1 MTRYVIVGGGPAG
14 VSAATAIRSKDA
26 DGSLVILDRDQD
38 IPYYR
43 TELDTY
49 IAGTTPEA
57 ELPLHPE
64 PFYRDQRIDLRL
76 RTVVA
81 RLRPAERAVDLDDGS
96 SVEYDAL
103 LLAPG
108 SRPLRGPWPGA
119 AVPGV
124 MTVRTWD
131 DAREVIRRLGETSQP
146 VVVVGGGVLGLIL
159 AEGIHQR
166 GKRVTLL
173 ERERT
178 LWAPLLDDDASGLVR
193 KGLEGAGVEVG
204 LGEEVTEVS
213 VESGRVSGIHTSR
226 GRRLE
231 TELVVVAI
239 GVRPDLDVLEGSGIR
254 VDRGILIDHEFRTN
268 VPGIFAA
275 GDAAQAYD
283 PITGLFRVVTN
294 WNNAMEQGRLA
305 GLSMAGSSTPY
316 RGVLV
321 SNSEGFFG
329 IRVSVMGL
337 TQTVAKALTVL
348 TGHHDEKGLYRKLVF
363 REGKLIGALLVGNV
377 SGEGMIKKFIL
388 EGRPVT
394 TAEAK
399 SKFLTGMVIEER
411 TPS

>member
-14 VSAATAIRSKDA
+14 VSAATAIRSQDSN
-26 DGSLVILDRDQD
+26 GSLVILDRDRD
-38 IPYYR
+38 LPYYR

-64 PFYRDQRIDLRL
+64 PFYLDQRIDLRL
-76 RTVVA
+76 RTAVA
-81 RLRPAERAVDLDDGS
+81 RLRPAGRSVDLEDGS

-108 SRPLRGPWPGA
+108 SRPLRGSWPGA
-119 AVPGV
+119 DLPGV

-131 DAREVIRRLGETSQP
+131 DAREVIRRAGETSRP

-166 GKRVTLL
+166 GKGVTLL
-173 ERERT
+173 EREPT
-178 LWAPLLDDDASGLVR
+178 LWAPLLDEPASAVVR
-193 KGLEGAGVEVG
+193 KGVEEAGVAVG
-204 LGEEVTEVS
+204 LGEEVAEIS
-213 VESGRVSGIHTSR
+213 AESGRVVGVRTSR

-231 TELVVVAI
+231 TELIIVAI
-239 GVRPDLDVLEGSGIR
+239 GARPDLGFLEGSGVR

-283 PITGLFRVVTN
+283 PLTGFFRVVTS

-305 GLSMAGSSTPY
+305 GLSMANASTPY
-316 RGVLV
+316 RGVIV

-329 IRVSVMGL
+329 IRVAVLGL
-337 TQTVAKALTVL
+337 TQTGAKALTVL
-348 TGHHDEKGLYRKLVF
+348 RGRNDEKGLYRKLVL
-363 REGKLIGALLVGNV
+363 REEKLIGALLVGNV
-377 SGEGMIKKFIL
+377 SGEGMMKKFVL
-388 EGRPVT
+388 EGRRLSIE
-394 TAEAK
+394 EAK
-399 SKFLTGMVIEER
+399 SKFLTGMVIEE
-411 TPS
+411 SEK

>member
-14 VSAATAIRSKDA
+14 VSAADAIRSKDS
-26 DGSLVILDRDQD
+26 DGSLLLLDRDRD

-64 PFYRDQRIDLRL
+64 LHYRDQRIDLRSHT
-76 RTVVA
+76 TVVRVRA
-81 RLRPAERAVDLDDGS
+81 TERSLDLEDGS
-96 SVEYDAL
+96 SVEYDSL

-119 AVPGV
+119 SVPGV
-124 MTVRTWD
+124 MTIRTRV
-131 DAREVIRRLGETSQP
+131 DAREVIRRLGETDLP

-159 AEGIHQR
+159 AEGIHHR

-178 LWAPLLDDDASGLVR
+178 LWAPLLDERGSRLVQR
-193 KGLEGAGVEVG
+193 GLEGAGVEVG
-204 LGEEVTEVS
+204 LGEEVTGVT
-213 VESGRVSGIHTSR
+213 VENGGVREIQTSR
-226 GRRLE
+226 GRRVQ
-231 TELVVVAI
+231 TDLVVVAI
-239 GVRPDLDVLEGSGIR
+239 GVRPDLDFLEGSGIR

-268 VPGIFAA
+268 LPGIFAA

-283 PITGLFRVVTN
+283 TISGLFRVVTN

-305 GLSMAGSSTPY
+305 GLSMAGAPVPY
-316 RGVLV
+316 RGVLL

-329 IRVSVMGL
+329 IRVSVLGL
-337 TQTVAKALTVL
+337 TQTETKALTVL
-348 TGHHDEKGLYRKLVF
+348 IGRNDEKGLYRKLLL
-363 REGKLIGALLVGNV
+363 REEKLVGALLVGNV
-377 SGEGMIKKFIL
+377 SGEGMMRKFIL
-388 EGRPVT
+388 EGRPLAV
-394 TAEAK
+394 ADAK
-399 SKFLTGMVIEER
+399 SKFLTGMVIEEMVQ
-411 TPS
+411 

>member
-14 VSAATAIRSKDA
+14 VSAATAIRSQDS
-26 DGSLVILDRDQD
+26 DGSLVILDRDRD
-38 IPYYR
+38 LPYYR

-81 RLRPAERAVDLDDGS
+81 RLRPAGRSVDLEDGS

-108 SRPLRGPWPGA
+108 SRPLRGSWTGA
-119 AVPGV
+119 DVPGV

-131 DAREVIRRLGETSQP
+131 DAREVIRRAGETSRP

-166 GKRVTLL
+166 GKAVTLL
-173 ERERT
+173 EREPT
-178 LWAPLLDDDASGLVR
+178 LWAPLLDEPASAVVR
-193 KGLEGAGVEVG
+193 KGVEEAGVAVG
-204 LGEEVTEVS
+204 LGEEVAEVS
-213 VESGRVSGIHTSR
+213 AESGRVVGVRTSR

-231 TELVVVAI
+231 TELVIVAI
-239 GVRPDLDVLEGSGIR
+239 GVRPDLGFLEGSGVR

-268 VPGIFAA
+268 VPGVFAA

-283 PITGLFRVVTN
+283 PLTGLFRVVTS

-305 GLSMAGSSTPY
+305 GLSMAKASTPY
-316 RGVLV
+316 RGVIV

-329 IRVSVMGL
+329 IRVAVLGL
-337 TQTVAKALTVL
+337 TQTGAKALTVL
-348 TGHHDEKGLYRKLVF
+348 RGRNDEKGLYRKLVL
-363 REGKLIGALLVGNV
+363 REEKLVGALLVGNV
-377 SGEGMIKKFIL
+377 SGEGMMKKFIL
-388 EGRPVT
+388 EGRRLT
-394 TAEAK
+394 SEEAK
-399 SKFLTGMVIEER
+399 SKFLTGMVIEE
-411 TPS
+411 SEK

>member
-14 VSAATAIRSKDA
+14 VSAATAIRTKDS
-26 DGSLVILDRDQD
+26 DGSLVILDRDRD

-49 IAGTTPEA
+49 IAGTTPET

-64 PFYRDQRIDLRL
+64 PFYREQRIDLRL

-81 RLRPAERAVDLDDGS
+81 RLRPAERKVDLEDGS
-96 SVEYDAL
+96 SVDYDAL

-108 SRPLRGPWPGA
+108 SKPLRGSWPGA
-119 AVPGV
+119 DVPGV

-131 DAREVIRRLGETSQP
+131 DAREVIRRIGETSRP

-173 ERERT
+173 EREPT
-178 LWAPLLDDDASGLVR
+178 LWAPMLDEVASGLVR
-193 KGLEGAGVEVG
+193 QGLEAAGVEVG
-204 LGEEVTEVS
+204 LGEEVAEVS
-213 VESGRVSGIHTSR
+213 VDSGTVGGVRTSR

-231 TELVVVAI
+231 TQLVVVAI
-239 GVRPDLDVLEGSGIR
+239 GVRPDLGFLEGSGVR
-254 VDRGILIDHEFRTN
+254 ADRGILIDHEFRTN
-268 VPGIFAA
+268 VPGVFAA

-283 PITGLFRVVTN
+283 SITGMFRVVTN

-305 GLSMAGSSTPY
+305 GLSMANAPTPY
-316 RGVLV
+316 KGVMV

-329 IRVSVMGL
+329 IRVAVMGL
-337 TQTVAKALTVL
+337 TQTGAKAVKVL
-348 TGHHDEKGLYRKLVF
+348 TGRNEEKGLYRKLVL
-363 REGKLIGALLVGNV
+363 RQDKLVGALLVGNV
-377 SGEGMIKKFIL
+377 SGEGMMKKLIL
-388 EGRPVT
+388 EGRPLT
-394 TAEAK
+394 IADAK
-399 SKFLTGMVIEER
+399 SKFLTGMVIEEAKQ
-411 TPS
+411 

>member
-14 VSAATAIRSKDA
+14 VSAATAIRSKDP
-26 DGSLVILDRDQD
+26 DGSLLILDRDRD
-38 IPYYR
+38 VPYYR

-49 IAGTTPEA
+49 IAGTTPEG
-57 ELPLHPE
+57 ELPLNPE
-64 PFYRDQRIDLRL
+64 SFYHDQRIDLRL

-81 RLRPAERAVDLDDGS
+81 RLRPAERAVDLADGS

-119 AVPGV
+119 DTPGV

-131 DAREVIRRLGETSQP
+131 DAREVIRRLGETSRP

-178 LWAPLLDDDASGLVR
+178 LWAPLLDDVASGLVQ

-204 LGEEVTEVS
+204 LGEEVTEVAGGPGG
-213 VESGRVSGIHTSR
+213 VGGIKTSR

-239 GVRPDLDVLEGSGIR
+239 GVRPDLDFLEGSGIR

-268 VPGIFAA
+268 VPGVLAA

-305 GLSMAGSSTPY
+305 GLSLAGAPTPY
-316 RGVLV
+316 KGVMV

-329 IRVSVMGL
+329 IRVTVMGL
-337 TQTVAKALTVL
+337 TQAGAKSVTVL
-348 TGHHDEKGLYRKLVF
+348 TGRNDEKGLYRKLVL
-363 REGKLIGALLVGNV
+363 REDKLIGALLVGNV
-377 SGEGMIKKFIL
+377 SGEGMMKKFIL
-388 EGRPVT
+388 EGRLLT
-394 TAEAK
+394 ITDAK
-399 SKFLTGMVIEER
+399 SKFLTGMVIEE
-411 TPS
+411 T